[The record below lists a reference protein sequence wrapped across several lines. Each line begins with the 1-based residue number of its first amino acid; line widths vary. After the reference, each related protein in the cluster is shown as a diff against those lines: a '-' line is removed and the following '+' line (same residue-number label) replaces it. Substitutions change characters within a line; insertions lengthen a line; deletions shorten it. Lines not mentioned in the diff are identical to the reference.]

1 MRAMD
6 EAVNDD
12 ALDISLGNDLREI
25 AGVAAKIDEFCAAQA
40 LAPQIAY
47 AVNLAIDEVLTN
59 TISYGY
65 DDEDPHRIELIV
77 DLESDR
83 LVVVIVDDS
92 RAFDPSL
99 VREADVEAPLE
110 ERALGGL
117 GLFLVQQMMDGVE
130 YQRRAGCNVVTLTK
144 NTADEG
150 SGGASIS
157 ADEVIIEE
165 SSE

>member
-1 MRAMD
+1 MGVEFRRQLRCLID
-6 EAVNDD
+6 EAERDVKLTRQIVEGSSQRRT
-12 ALDISLGNDLREI
+12 AVG
-25 AGVAAKIDEFCAAQA
+25 AG
-40 LAPQIAY
+40 P
-47 AVNLAIDEVLTN
+47 T
-59 TISYGY
+59 G
-65 DDEDPHRIELIV
+65 H
-77 DLESDR
+77 
-83 LVVVIVDDS
+83 
-92 RAFDPSL
+92 
-99 VREADVEAPLE
+99 VEAPLE

-150 SGGASIS
+150 AGGASIS